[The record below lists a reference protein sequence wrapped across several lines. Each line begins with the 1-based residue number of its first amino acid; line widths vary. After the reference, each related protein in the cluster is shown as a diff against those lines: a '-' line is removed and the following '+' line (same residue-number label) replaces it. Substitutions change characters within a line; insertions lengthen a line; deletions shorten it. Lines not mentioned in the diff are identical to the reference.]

1 MSERSKRLDSSQRTQ
16 AGAAVADPPRKPED
30 CAPECAPATGP
41 TGPSEETPFWQ
52 GLDKAQSGIF
62 VEGQVIARTRQKFKQ
77 NDKDLEKVI
86 YRITNAGP
94 DLLVEDVSPPGY
106 LTIGTIVKL
115 PIYIRPWA
123 RRNGT
128 PAFSVSIARP
138 MADRGEE
145 F

>member
-1 MSERSKRLDSSQRTQ
+1 MSERSKRVDSAQRTQ
-16 AGAAVADPPRKPED
+16 ANAAVAELPPKPEPD
-30 CAPECAPATGP
+30 PRDSDPVT
-41 TGPSEETPFWQ
+41 SKDETPFWQ

-77 NDKDLEKVI
+77 GEKDLEKVI

-94 DLLVEDVSPPGY
+94 DLLVEDVAPPGY
-106 LTIGTIVKL
+106 LTIGTLVKL
-115 PIYIRPWA
+115 PIYIRPWK
-123 RRNGT
+123 RKNGT